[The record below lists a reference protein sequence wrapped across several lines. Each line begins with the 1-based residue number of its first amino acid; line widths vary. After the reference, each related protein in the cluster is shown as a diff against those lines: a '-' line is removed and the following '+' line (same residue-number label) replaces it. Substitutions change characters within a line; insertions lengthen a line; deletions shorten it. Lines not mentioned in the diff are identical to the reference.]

1 MNPELNPTH
10 LVPKSVD
17 EPSARAVSPSTP
29 SGYPAANALPSPDF
43 PDGDG
48 DDAAIARAQ
57 TLMIDLSTA
66 EENVA
71 EPDTPGELV
80 RYVQGVA
87 QGQRAYIITNL
98 LGRSELLIQP
108 QMVWTIGRNREAA
121 IPLKD
126 RAMSRRH
133 AVLLYV
139 AGVGFQMIDLN
150 SMNGSFING
159 ERIRQRQLLKD
170 GDRVRLG
177 GINFTFFV
185 SCQTRSLDATHPEVL
200 TRFNESGSYA
210 ADFIDYAALEDPD
223 ILIKSR
229 D

>member
-17 EPSARAVSPSTP
+17 ELPARAVSPSAQ
-29 SGYPAANALPSPDF
+29 SGYSSPKTLPSPDF
-43 PDGDG
+43 PDSDS

-57 TLMIDLSTA
+57 TLMIDLGTGEESVAAPETA
-66 EENVA
+66 
-71 EPDTPGELV
+71 GETL
-80 RYVQGVA
+80 RYVQGIV

-139 AGVGFQMIDLN
+139 AGIGFQMIDLN

-159 ERIRQRQLLKD
+159 ERIRQRQVLKD

-177 GINFTFFV
+177 GINFTFFI
-185 SCQTRSLDATHPEVL
+185 SCQTRALDATHPEVL
-200 TRFNESGSYA
+200 TRFNESGSYS